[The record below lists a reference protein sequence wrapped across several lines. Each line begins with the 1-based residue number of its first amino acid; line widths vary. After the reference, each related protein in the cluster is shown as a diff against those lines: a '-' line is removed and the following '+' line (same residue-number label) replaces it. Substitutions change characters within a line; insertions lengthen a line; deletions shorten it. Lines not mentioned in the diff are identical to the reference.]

1 MTIAFTS
8 TSRKV
13 CRNYLQTGAKTRR
26 ATLHAVEE
34 DLAVLTAWSAA
45 SSTAEKREVVLVA
58 IDTTMCSTKRSAEDV
73 MNPRSLG
80 GNLEAEARLDE
91 MMLDTTGLKEV
102 TGTGMSLHGVVMM
115 TATTEGAEAQKGAEV
130 ATGTRGE
137 YSAADIHEVINVI
150 AVASTGILDGYLI
163 LIHSLI

>member
-1 MTIAFTS
+1 MTTAFTS

-13 CRNYLQTGAKTRR
+13 CRSYLQTGVKTPR

-34 DLAVLTAWSAA
+34 DLAVSTAWSAA
-45 SSTAEKREVVLVA
+45 SNTVEKRGAVLA
-58 IDTTMCSTKRSAEDV
+58 ATDMTMCSTKRSAEGV
-73 MNPRSLG
+73 TKPTSLEG
-80 GNLEAEARLDE
+80 DLEAEARLDE

-137 YSAADIHEVINVI
+137 DSAAKIHKAINAI
-150 AVASTGILDGYLI
+150 AISSTGILDG
-163 LIHSLI
+163 